1 MNELTYPKM
10 VTLGEC
16 HKASGG
22 QILHFN
28 MTVAVGLLKRCTWW
42 LGQAGGTAVL
52 RNALSTQQ
60 PQSHNKSC
68 DFLFL
73 LPGMLHCSCCIT

>member
-10 VTLGEC
+10 VTSGEG

-22 QILHFN
+22 QMLHFN
-28 MTVAVGLLKRCTWW
+28 MTLAVGLLKRCTWW

-52 RNALSTQQ
+52 RNALS
-60 PQSHNKSC
+60 HNKSC

-73 LPGMLHCSCCIT
+73 PLGMLHCSCWIT